1 MRVASNSYTESM
13 LNQFNTLI
21 STEDNLQSEVST
33 GLSVTAPSDNPT
45 AMTDT
50 LNDLANQAAQTQYSS
65 NISSLQTTATSVYNA
80 MDSLQNVVS
89 SADEIATSATS
100 GTAPQSKLDNYASQ
114 VQQLIQQAVSL
125 ANTKDSV
132 SGQYLFGGTGATSAP
147 FTTTT
152 DASTGDV
159 TAVTYQGNSAVNQVP
174 IGTNTTVTVDV
185 PGVNTSGSGTRGL
198 FTDSQS
204 GADLFNHLIAL
215 QKDLTS
221 GDTSAITTDSANLQK
236 DENNLTYQ
244 VASNGAVQTRLN
256 NAATI
261 ATNQGTSLST
271 DITNASGADLV
282 QTMVQ
287 LNQAQTSYQAALQS
301 SAQIMQLSILNYLP
315 T

>member
-13 LNQFNTLI
+13 LNQLNTLV

-33 GLSVTAPSDNPT
+33 GLNVTAPSDNPT
-45 AMTDT
+45 AMTNT
-50 LNDLANQAAQTQYSS
+50 LNDLADQAAQTQYSA
-65 NISSLQTTATSVYNA
+65 NINSLKSTTTSVYNA
-80 MDSLQNVVS
+80 MDSLQSVVS